1 MSSPDNAVPPAE
13 APPLPINAVP
23 VPATDLCLSR
33 PFGWVLVV
41 ASLVT
46 LVSLYIWVSLTNPE
60 ILGLD
65 LQIHDLAARG
75 ALPGSGRAMAAM
87 SKGTNTAPLS
97 VASFAVAAGIGFAFS
112 LRRAAVF
119 ASMIGLSALTVTILK
134 ELVARTR
141 PEAGSDVL
149 GSFAWPSGHSAGALT
164 FALAL
169 TVALCRIGP
178 RPGFV
183 AAIGF
188 IPAALLVGYSR
199 IFLSDHWFSDVAA
212 GFAVSVFAVGLVLA
226 LQTKPARAE
235 RHRPVIAYG
244 AVLVAVSV
252 MVTMG
257 LR

>member
-13 APPLPINAVP
+13 APPPPVKAAP
-23 VPATDLCLSR
+23 VPTIDLRLSR
-33 PFGWVLVV
+33 PLGLILVV
-41 ASLVT
+41 ASLAT
-46 LVSLYIWVSLTNPE
+46 LLSLYVWVVLTNPE
-60 ILGLD
+60 VLGLD
-65 LQIHDLAARG
+65 SRIDDLATRG
-75 ALPGSGRAMAAM
+75 DLPGNGSALTAM
-87 SKGTNTAPLS
+87 SEGTNTGPLS
-97 VASFAVAAGIGFAFS
+97 VASLAVAAGIGLAFS

-134 ELVARTR
+134 EAVGRTR
-141 PEAGSDVL
+141 PEAGADVL
-149 GSFAWPSGHSAGALT
+149 ASFAWPSGHSAGALT
-164 FALAL
+164 FALAV
-169 TVALCRIGP
+169 TAALYRIGP
-178 RPGFV
+178 RPGAV

-199 IFLSDHWFSDVAA
+199 IFLSVHWFSDVAA
-212 GFAVSVFAVGLVLA
+212 GFAVSVLAVGLVLVF
-226 LQTKPARAE
+226 QTKPDSND